1 MPALWELERGRRQL
15 RLPRGSWASGPNAA
29 GPAWGCG
36 VAPGMVRG
44 KVQAESAFC
53 SWSAP
58 LHRALPVF
66 AAWLRK
72 PGRAG
77 EVPVAPLRAKW
88 GPSLLCLRAR
98 AVLASPLVTG
108 GKEHEEMRKS
118 WQKVELGAGAHQLPS
133 ACLPAAAPAPQS
145 RGGALPPQSNSWDG
159 KVLVVV
165 L

>member
-1 MPALWELERGRRQL
+1 MPFPWKLERGRRQL
-15 RLPRGSWASGPNAA
+15 RLPQGSWASSPNAA

-36 VAPGMVRG
+36 VAPGTVGG

-53 SWSAP
+53 SCSDP

-77 EVPVAPLRAKW
+77 EVLVAPW
-88 GPSLLCLRAR
+88 GPSLLCLRAL
-98 AVLASPLVTG
+98 AVLASPLVTD

-118 WQKVELGAGAHQLPS
+118 WQKA
-133 ACLPAAAPAPQS
+133 
-145 RGGALPPQSNSWDG
+145 
-159 KVLVVV
+159 
-165 L
+165 